1 MVPGSFLGAAKSSSM
16 MDRAGD
22 RTTVC
27 RLIALGLVV
36 LLSTV

>member
-16 MDRAGD
+16 MGRAGD